1 MLCGYRLVS
10 DSTDIYLYG
19 NLFFS
24 VNERKREVVVQAT
37 KCVSAAQNNNKRK
50 KFIGCQYH
58 LQPITR
64 LHKLHLG
71 IHVLYFTLR
80 SMLLSFC

>member
-1 MLCGYRLVS
+1 MLCRYRLVS
-10 DSTDIYLYG
+10 NSTDICMAIC
-19 NLFFS
+19 FS
-24 VNERKREVVVQAT
+24 VNERKREVVVKAT
-37 KCVSAAQNNNKRK
+37 KCVSTAQNNNKRK

-80 SMLLSFC
+80 SMLLSLC